1 MATIPPAAAGVGA
14 PRAAAAAELVG
25 GARPG
30 PRGRAAHVG
39 LALLLERRVRA
50 NANASPS
57 RSASPTCAP
66 RPLAP
71 GLAPL
76 TEPVAG
82 ARGALSP
89 VAPGT
94 ESRRHLHD
102 GDPQQQQQKQQL
114 LNLKKKKK
122 KKNENRNCV
131 AF

>member
-30 PRGRAAHVG
+30 TSERAAHVG
-39 LALLLERRVRA
+39 LALLLGRRVRA

-71 GLAPL
+71 GLALP
-76 TEPVAG
+76 TKPVAG
-82 ARGALSP
+82 ARGTLSP
-89 VAPGT
+89 VAPGA
-94 ESRRHLHD
+94 ESRRYLHG
-102 GDPQQQQQKQQL
+102 GDPQQQQQQQQL
-114 LNLKKKKK
+114 PNLKTKKTKT
-122 KKNENRNCV
+122 NENRNCM
-131 AF
+131 AL

>member
-30 PRGRAAHVG
+30 TSERAAHVG
-39 LALLLERRVRA
+39 LALLLGRRVRA

-71 GLAPL
+71 GLALP
-76 TEPVAG
+76 TKPVAG
-82 ARGALSP
+82 ARGTLSP
-89 VAPGT
+89 VAPGA
-94 ESRRHLHD
+94 ESRRYLHG
-102 GDPQQQQQKQQL
+102 GDPQQQQQL
-114 LNLKKKKK
+114 PNLKKKKNK
-122 KKNENRNCV
+122 DK
-131 AF
+131 